1 MIEHLNLKDIS
12 NANNFN
18 TMSSSSYSTSH
29 LFSNSSSNPSST
41 TTTPTSSTKISTQL
55 FTTNNNTG
63 ILVDEETI
71 NTKFKQLKMSSN
83 ERGASIQLKYKKKS
97 SLISSSSSST
107 TSPMVATSSSSPG
120 FTKSPNANPILITNN
135 RETSSKRLKT
145 RSRSHSRSKCQ
156 QLLSAMKNAIKPS
169 NHTLLIENSSKASI
183 STQTSFTQA
192 TSPQPKPANLPEYF
206 FKNQQQ
212 KSPAESTPPATT
224 SSGYLYESSN
234 IIASSTSCKNP
245 SLMNFIDG
253 RPIKTFLPSRSDF
266 FIWYSSV
273 RGFASHRDE
282 DGSPFI
288 KCLVT
293 VFSKCAYELE
303 LCEMVAKVNMLMQ
316 QYERRHFDE
325 KNAVASY
332 FMAPV
337 MEFHLAKKF
346 YFNP

>member
-1 MIEHLNLKDIS
+1 MS
-12 NANNFN
+12 NSNNAH
-18 TMSSSSYSTSH
+18 TMSSSSSYSTSH
-29 LFSNSSSNPSST
+29 LFSNPSSSTAS
-41 TTTPTSSTKISTQL
+41 PTSSTKLSTQL
-55 FTTNNNTG
+55 FTTTTSTG
-63 ILVDEETI
+63 VHIDEETM
-71 NTKFKQLKMSSN
+71 NSKFKQLKMSSN
-83 ERGASIQLKYKKKS
+83 ERGASIQLKFKKKS
-97 SLISSSSSST
+97 SLFSSST
-107 TSPMVATSSSSPG
+107 TSPLLATSSSSPG
-120 FTKSPNANPILITNN
+120 VSNSPNSNPILTTGS

-145 RSRSHSRSKCQ
+145 RSRSHSRSKYS
-156 QLLSAMKNAIKPS
+156 QLFTSAATAMKNVIKPS
-169 NHTLLIENSSKASI
+169 NHAILIENSSKATI
-183 STQTSFTQA
+183 STQTSFTQSS
-192 TSPQPKPANLPEYF
+192 SPPSKPKDLPEYF
-206 FKNQQQ
+206 FKNLQH
-212 KSPAESTPPATT
+212 KSPSESTPPASTPT

-234 IIASSTSCKNP
+234 IIASSTSYKNP
-245 SLMNFIDG
+245 SLSNFIDG

-273 RGFASHRDE
+273 RGFASHRDV

-316 QYERRHFDE
+316 QYERIHFDE